1 MTEQSL
7 IPFFDPKGVA
17 VIGVSRDPTKLGY
30 GLARNLVQSGYQG
43 AVHFVNPKG
52 DRLLGA
58 PIYPSVLNVPN
69 PVDLAVLL
77 VPPPFVLGVL
87 KECAGRGIH
96 AAIIATGGFRET
108 GPEGAALE
116 VQCLEFA
123 RANAIRLIGPNCIGL
138 MDTHLPLDTT
148 FLQPPM
154 PPAGEIAFIS
164 HSGAICAAV
173 IDWIRGQGIGLSN
186 LISLGNQ
193 ADVNETDMLAPVAA
207 GRHTRVLTMY
217 LEGISNGQR
226 FVEEALKV
234 TPHKP
239 VIALKVG
246 RFESGRK
253 AAASHTGAL
262 AGQEAAFDA
271 AFRKSGVL
279 RANTS
284 EEMFQ
289 WARALAWCPLPKGR
303 RVAVLTNAGGP
314 GVTAADALELNGL
327 QLAALSE
334 RTHAAL
340 KAILPAAASLHNP
353 VDMLASATPEHYSE
367 CLRVLLEDPGVDSV
381 MVISPPPPASTT
393 GAVVKAMIPVIQVC
407 DKPVIMALMG
417 DRLIQEGVELLR
429 AARIPDY
436 RFPEWAASSLA
447 VLSRRAEFLA
457 QAGEGP
463 FDLSGID
470 PGRAAALL
478 AGQPAGQFL
487 GQSAANGLLEAY
499 GIPTLEPVLAATP
512 DEAAAAAEYM
522 GYPVV
527 IKVASPEISHKS
539 DVNGVLLG
547 LENAQA
553 VRQGFATVTQNASQ
567 ARPEAH
573 IFGAHV
579 QRMLPS
585 GQDVIVGMVR
595 DAQFGPMIMFGSGG
609 IEVEGLKDVAFEL
622 APLSPRQAENLL
634 ESTWAGRKLKGFRS
648 LPPADRPAVMQ
659 ALARLAQLAVDC
671 PAIAEIEI
679 NPLRVLPEG
688 QGAFAIDVRAKK
700 N

>member
-58 PIYPSVLNVPN
+58 PIYPSVLNVPD

-77 VPPPFVLGVL
+77 VPPPFVPGVL

-116 VQCLEFA
+116 MQCLEIA
-123 RANAIRLIGPNCIGL
+123 RAHGIRLIGPNCIGL

-207 GRHTRVLTMY
+207 ARHTHVLTMY
-217 LEGISNGQR
+217 LEGISDGQR

-271 AFRKSGVL
+271 AFRRSGVL

-353 VDMLASATPEHYSE
+353 VDMLASASPEHYSE
-367 CLRVLLEDPGVDSV
+367 CLRILLEDPGVDSV

-407 DKPVIMALMG
+407 DKPVMMALMG
-417 DRLIQEGVELLR
+417 DRLIQEGVELFR

-457 QAGEGP
+457 RAGEGP
-463 FDLSGID
+463 FDLTGID
-470 PGRAAALL
+470 RERAAA
-478 AGQPAGQFL
+478 PAQRP
-487 GQSAANGLLEAY
+487 ACRP
-499 GIPTLEPVLAATP
+499 IP
-512 DEAAAAAEYM
+512 
-522 GYPVV
+522 
-527 IKVASPEISHKS
+527 
-539 DVNGVLLG
+539 
-547 LENAQA
+547 
-553 VRQGFATVTQNASQ
+553 
-567 ARPEAH
+567 RPE
-573 IFGAHV
+573 
-579 QRMLPS
+579 R
-585 GQDVIVGMVR
+585 R
-595 DAQFGPMIMFGSGG
+595 
-609 IEVEGLKDVAFEL
+609 
-622 APLSPRQAENLL
+622 
-634 ESTWAGRKLKGFRS
+634 
-648 LPPADRPAVMQ
+648 
-659 ALARLAQLAVDC
+659 
-671 PAIAEIEI
+671 
-679 NPLRVLPEG
+679 
-688 QGAFAIDVRAKK
+688 
-700 N
+700 